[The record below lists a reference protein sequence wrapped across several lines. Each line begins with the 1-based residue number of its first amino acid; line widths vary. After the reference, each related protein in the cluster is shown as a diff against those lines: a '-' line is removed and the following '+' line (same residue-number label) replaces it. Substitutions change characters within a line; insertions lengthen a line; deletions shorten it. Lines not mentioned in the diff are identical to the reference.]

1 MQIIPV
7 LDLSKG
13 VVVHAIHGK
22 REKYQPINSNLCSS
36 SDPME
41 IINCFLNLNSF
52 KTIYIADLDALE
64 QLNDNTNIIESICI
78 TFPHLEIWLDT
89 GTSLFNQYL
98 NNSYFDNLRLI
109 LSSESINSSSTFE
122 TFVNKY
128 KHHRFILSLD
138 FKSGEILG
146 SKELLLNKQQWPSDI
161 IILNLDNVGTNN
173 GISVPRQ
180 LDNLDLFH
188 THNTFY
194 GGGIRD
200 QNDLYELDKLGA
212 AGALISTSL
221 HNKSLNK
228 EDLSSLNQ

>member
-7 LDLSKG
+7 LDLFKG
-13 VVVHAIHGK
+13 VVVHAIQGK
-22 REKYQPINSNLCSS
+22 RENYQPINSKLCPS
-36 SDPME
+36 SDPMD

-64 QLNDNTNIIESICI
+64 QLNENTKIIESICI

-89 GTSLFNQYL
+89 GVSFVNQYL
-98 NNSYFDNLRLI
+98 NKSYYDNLRLI
-109 LSSESINSSSTFE
+109 LSSESINSSPELE
-122 TFVNKY
+122 TFVNNY
-128 KHHRFILSLD
+128 KQHRFILSLD

-146 SKELLLNKQQWPSDI
+146 SKELLQNKQQWPSDI
-161 IILNLDNVGTNN
+161 IILNLDNVGTNYGVN
-173 GISVPRQ
+173 VPRQ
-180 LDNLDLFH
+180 LKNLELFR
-188 THNTFY
+188 THNIFY

-200 QNDLYELDKLGA
+200 QKDIYELDKLGA

-221 HNKSLNK
+221 HNKTINK